1 MEIEKK
7 VLKKFNIIAIICILI
22 FCITITPKTL
32 QNDTFYTI
40 KIGEHIINTGTIDMK
55 DTFSWHD
62 DLAYTYP
69 HWMYDTGMYLIY
81 NVGENIAI
89 SFGEDA
95 QNGGM
100 TAIYISTIILACIL
114 GILIYKTNVKI
125 NKNHILSFFL
135 TLGVIYLLRNF
146 IAARAQ
152 LVSYIFFTLE
162 ILFIEQFLKTKKK
175 RYAIGLFTIATLIA
189 NCHAAVWY
197 LFFILA
203 LPYIAE
209 AFVIK
214 LMESNLSYK
223 IQQKISKYKANK
235 LEKLMSKTQDE
246 ITKTKINNK
255 LIKIKEKIE
264 KLDEKIVKGTI
275 AVKKMQKKAI
285 KIKTEKRDNIKWLI
299 LVLAICLLS
308 GLLTPQT
315 SYEPYTHMIK
325 LLSGNTTASISEHL
339 PTILIESLDSLIV
352 LVIFLAFLIFT
363 DTKVT
368 FKDLFMIG
376 GLTVLMLMSRRQ
388 ISILALIGVYS
399 LNRIMT
405 DFIKKYDNQGLEV
418 KLIKELVKPYSCL
431 VIILLSILCG
441 VSFYDSK
448 AEQKYISESSYPVQ
462 ASQFILDNLNVNDI
476 RIYNHYNFGSYLLY
490 RNIPVFIDSRCDLY
504 TPEFN
509 ERDIFSDALNI
520 AGLGVYYEDKFEE
533 YEITHIIT
541 NSDSKLKML
550 LDRDHNYTNIYQDD
564 FFWIFE
570 RNTLYIEK

>member
-7 VLKKFNIIAIICILI
+7 IIKRFNIIAIVCIII
-22 FCITITPKTL
+22 FCITISPKTL

-55 DTFSWHD
+55 DSFSWHEN
-62 DLAYTYP
+62 LTYTYP
-69 HWMYDTGMYLIY
+69 HWLYDTGIYLIY
-81 NVGENIAI
+81 NAGENIAI
-89 SFGEDA
+89 NFGGDA

-100 TAIYISTIILACIL
+100 TAIYISTMILASIL

-125 NKNHILSFFL
+125 NNNHVFSFFL

-162 ILFIEQFLKTKKK
+162 ILFIEQFLRTKKK
-175 RYAIGLFTIATLIA
+175 RYAVGLFIIATLIA

-209 AFVIK
+209 AFVIW

-223 IQQKISKYKANK
+223 IEKKINIYR
-235 LEKLMSKTQDE
+235 
-246 ITKTKINNK
+246 TKTLENKILTTKEKMKKNKINNK
-255 LIKIKEKIE
+255 LEKARNRIE
-264 KLDEKIVKGTI
+264 KLDEKIIKGTM
-275 AVKKMQKKAI
+275 AVKRMQEKSI
-285 KIKTEKRDNIKWLI
+285 RIKTEKRNNIKWLLLI
-299 LVLAICLLS
+299 LAICLLS
-308 GLLTPQT
+308 GLITPQT
-315 SYEPYTHMIK
+315 SYEPYTHMLK

-339 PTILIESLDSLIV
+339 PTILIESLDALIV
-352 LVIFLAFLIFT
+352 LVIVLTLLIFT

-376 GLTVLMLMSRRQ
+376 GLTILMLMSRRQ
-388 ISILALIGVYS
+388 FSILVLIGVYS
-399 LNRIMT
+399 LNKIIT
-405 DFIKKYDNQGLEV
+405 DFIKKYDKKETEN
-418 KLIKELVKPYSCL
+418 KIINELVKPYGAL
-431 VIILLSILCG
+431 VTMLLAIFCG
-441 VSFYDSK
+441 LTFYGSK
-448 AEQKYISESSYPVQ
+448 GEEKYINRASYPVE
-462 ASQFILDNLNVNDI
+462 ASQFILDNLNVDNI
-476 RIYNHYNFGSYLLY
+476 KIYNHYNFGSYLLY

-504 TPEFN
+504 SPEFN
-509 ERDIFSDALNI
+509 EKDIFSDALNI

-550 LDRDHNYTNIYQDD
+550 LEKDDNYTDIYKDD

-570 RNTLYIEK
+570 RNMGE